1 MIGLTGVLDQDL
13 PRGRFPITPHPAPWQ
28 PRAAPRQVPAP
39 GVSASR
45 RTRVGSGS
53 LQHVTGLA
61 QWQIPVHTLSAR
73 YVPRQLSP
81 RSPAWCSSSVA
92 ALLQPHHSEGGV
104 RTLLSR
110 SVHVPWQGQGLH
122 SPDSAFKCKL
132 QEYF

>member
-1 MIGLTGVLDQDL
+1 M
-13 PRGRFPITPHPAPWQ
+13 
-28 PRAAPRQVPAP
+28 
-39 GVSASR
+39 
-45 RTRVGSGS
+45 GSGS